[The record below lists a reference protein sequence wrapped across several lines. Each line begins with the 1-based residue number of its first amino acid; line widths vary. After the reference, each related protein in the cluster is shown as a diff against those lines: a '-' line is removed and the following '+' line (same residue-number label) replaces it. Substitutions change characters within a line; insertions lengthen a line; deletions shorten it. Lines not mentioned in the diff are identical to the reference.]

1 MDSLTNLQ
9 RTSKVGQ
16 GFENLECRR
25 ATIQSSRD
33 DSDVQ

>member
-9 RTSKVGQ
+9 KTSKVGQ